1 MTEAYQYHEHPHK
14 DVQFALAVQCFA
26 HYCAVCSTRVYI
38 GCITPNFK
46 VEGSDKDKDES

>member
-1 MTEAYQYHEHPHK
+1 M
-14 DVQFALAVQCFA
+14 QCFA

-46 VEGSDKDKDES
+46 VGEDEDDKKAKKMGKS